1 MKGRGLGT
9 FEKRGWKG
17 RRGNQLLVWTGLFG
31 RRGCEGSLWRVSC
44 RAQEN
49 LPTVPAS
56 PPPAPLNPGLGI
68 WGLELLWRGCRLCSY
83 GPGKCCEVG
92 VQAGGGG

>member
-17 RRGNQLLVWTGLFG
+17 RSGNQRLVWTGPFG
-31 RRGCEGSLWRVSC
+31 RRGCEKSLWRVSR

-56 PPPAPLNPGLGI
+56 LSASTPQPRPGDLGV
-68 WGLELLWRGCRLCSY
+68 GAALERVQTLVLC
-83 GPGKCCEVG
+83 PG
-92 VQAGGGG
+92 